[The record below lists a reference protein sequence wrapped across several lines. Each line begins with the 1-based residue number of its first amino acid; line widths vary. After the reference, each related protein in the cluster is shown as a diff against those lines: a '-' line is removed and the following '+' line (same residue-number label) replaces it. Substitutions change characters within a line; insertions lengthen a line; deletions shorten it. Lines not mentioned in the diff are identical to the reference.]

1 MKLLF
6 ADLRSKR
13 KTWWVPHEINHVSS
27 VTKHLFSVVCF
38 KSRSNYRNKHPLQIM
53 NKSNMQVMLARSKEM
68 DLLGIERRC
77 QKERKG
83 N

>member
-38 KSRSNYRNKHPLQIM
+38 KSRSNHRNKHPL
-53 NKSNMQVMLARSKEM
+53 KLAFLFLTARAKYIHIKTPKLS
-68 DLLGIERRC
+68 
-77 QKERKG
+77 
-83 N
+83 